1 MHLKKHLLL
10 NLSLLAA
17 ISACATHT
25 DTNKPTQ
32 SSGINANTPEVA
44 SGWQHKDG
52 WHTQK
57 SAVAAANPMAT
68 EAGLKI
74 LQQGGNALDAAIA
87 VQMVL
92 GLVEPQSS
100 GIGGGAF
107 LLYDDQGSITAFDGR
122 ETAPAGASENL
133 FIGADGKPMSFD
145 DAVVGGRSVATPAVI
160 SMLHTAHQKHGKLP
174 WAQLLQPAI
183 DLADKGFPVSARL
196 NKLLKAEKFLAA
208 NDADAKAYFYQANGE
223 AVPVGHLLKN
233 PEYAAVLRL
242 IAAQGPAGLNQG
254 EVAQAMV
261 KKVQGHANK
270 GSLSLTDL
278 KNYRA
283 RERTPLCFDY
293 TARQQNYEICGM
305 PPPSSG
311 SLTIA
316 QILGILAHTD
326 AERFGLNN
334 GALDAAWLYRYGEA
348 SRLAFA
354 DRNQYIGD
362 PDFVKAPA
370 GSWMSLLDKG
380 YLQQRAAL
388 IDTSAQPKSMNTAK
402 AGQPKALQAAYAS
415 MPHQKEYGTSH
426 ISIVDKYGNALAMTT
441 TIESQFGSKMM
452 VNRGKGLAG
461 GFLLNNEMTDFSFT
475 PRDETGKPVANR
487 VEPNKRPRSSM
498 SPTLVYEKLPNG
510 KRGKLLMSLGSPGG
524 ANIIHYTAKTLYAS
538 LNWGLNAQ
546 QAINLPNFGSNNSA
560 MQLEQGLLGD
570 AYVNALKA
578 TGQEVKT
585 LEMTSG
591 LQAISR
597 TPNGWFGGA
606 DPRREGIVLGE

>member
-1 MHLKKHLLL
+1 MLLKKHLWL
-10 NLSLLAA
+10 NLSLLTA

-25 DTNKPTQ
+25 DTNKPPQ

-68 EAGLKI
+68 EAGLTI

-107 LLYDDQGSITAFDGR
+107 LLYDDQGQITAFDGR
-122 ETAPAGASENL
+122 ETAPAGATENL
-133 FIGADGKPMSFD
+133 FIGNDGKPMSFD
-145 DAVVGGRSVATPAVI
+145 DAVVGGRSVATPAVV
-160 SMLHTAHQKHGKLP
+160 SMLYAAHQKHGKLP

-242 IAAQGPAGLNQG
+242 IAAQGTAGLNQG

-270 GSLSLTDL
+270 GSLSLSDL

-283 RERTPLCFDY
+283 RERTPLCFGY
-293 TARQQNYEICGM
+293 TARKQSYEICGM

-326 AERFGLNN
+326 AERFGLDQ
-334 GALDAAWLYRYGEA
+334 GALNADWLYRYGEA
-348 SRLAFA
+348 SRLAFT

-370 GSWMSLLDKG
+370 GSWMSLLDQG
-380 YLQQRAAL
+380 YLKQRAAL

-402 AGQPKALQAAYAS
+402 AGQPQALQAAYAS

-426 ISIVDKYGNALAMTT
+426 ISILDKYGNALAMTT
-441 TIESQFGSKMM
+441 TIESQFGSKLM

-475 PRDETGKPVANR
+475 PRDEAGKPVANR

-546 QAINLPNFGSNNSA
+546 QAINLPNFGSNNGA

-570 AYVNALKA
+570 SYTGALKA

-597 TPNGWFGGA
+597 TQKGWFGGA

>member
-1 MHLKKHLLL
+1 MLLKNQLWLQL
-10 NLSLLAA
+10 GMLTF
-17 ISACATHT
+17 IGAC
-25 DTNKPTQ
+25 TNPSTPKPN
-32 SSGINANTPEVA
+32 INANTPEAA

-107 LLYDDQGSITAFDGR
+107 LLYDDQGNITAYDGR
-122 ETAPAGASENL
+122 ETAPAGAPEDL
-133 FIGADGKPMSFD
+133 FYGADGKPMSFD
-145 DAVVGGRSVATPAVI
+145 DAVVGGRSVATPAVV
-160 SMLHTAHQKHGKLP
+160 SMLYAAHQKHGKLP

-334 GALDAAWLYRYGEA
+334 GALDANWLYRYGEA

-370 GSWMSLLDKG
+370 GSWMSLLDNG

-402 AGQPKALQAAYAS
+402 AGQPKALQAAYAN

-441 TIESQFGSKMM
+441 TIEAVFGSRLF
-452 VNRGKGLAG
+452 VR
-461 GFLLNNEMTDFSFT
+461 GFLLNNQLTDFSFT
-475 PRDETGKPVANR
+475 PRDDDGRPVANR
-487 VEPNKRPRSSM
+487 VEPGKRPRSSM
-498 SPTLVYEKLPNG
+498 SPILVSDKASGQVLITG
-510 KRGKLLMSLGSPGG
+510 GSPGG
-524 ANIIHYTAKTLYAS
+524 SLIIHYTAKTLYGM
-538 LNWGLNAQ
+538 LNWGLDAQ
-546 QAINLPNFGSNNSA
+546 RAIDLPNFGSLNGPTL
-560 MQLEQGLLGD
+560 LEEKRFPAATLD
-570 AYVNALKA
+570 ALKRR
-578 TGQEVKT
+578 GHDLREVS
-585 LEMTSG
+585 LPSG
-591 LQAISR
+591 LHFIER
-597 TPNGWFGGA
+597 TRDGWFGGA
-606 DPRREGIVLGE
+606 DPRREGDVKGN

>member
-1 MHLKKHLLL
+1 MQLKNALWL
-10 NLSLLAA
+10 NLGLLTFVG
-17 ISACATHT
+17 ACSNPHPPQTT
-25 DTNKPTQ
+25 TNNV
-32 SSGINANTPEVA
+32 NANTPEVA

-52 WHTQK
+52 WRTEK

-68 EAGLKI
+68 EAGLQI
-74 LQQGGNALDAAIA
+74 LQRGGNALDAAIA

-107 LLYDDQGSITAFDGR
+107 LLYDDQGKITAYDGR
-122 ETAPAGASENL
+122 ETAPAGAKEDL
-133 FIGADGKPMSFD
+133 FIGADGKAMAFD
-145 DAVVGGRSVATPAVI
+145 DAVVGGRSVATPAVV
-160 SMLHTAHQKHGKLP
+160 SMLYAAHQKHGKLP
-174 WAQLLQPAI
+174 WADLLQPAI
-183 DLADKGFPVSARL
+183 NLADNGFPVSARL
-196 NKLLKAEKFLAA
+196 NKLLRSEKFLAA

-233 PEYAAVLRL
+233 PEYAAILRL
-242 IAAQGPAGLNQG
+242 IAAQGPKGLNQG
-254 EVAQAMV
+254 EVAQNIV
-261 KKVQGHANK
+261 KKVQSHPNK
-270 GSLSLTDL
+270 GSLSLNDL
-278 KNYRA
+278 RQYRP
-283 RERTPLCFDY
+283 RERAPLCFDY
-293 TARQQNYEICGM
+293 TARAQGYVICGM

-334 GALDAAWLYRYGEA
+334 GALNPEWLYRYGEA

-362 PDFVKAPA
+362 PDFVQAPA
-370 GSWMSLLDKG
+370 GSWMSLLGSD
-380 YLQQRAAL
+380 YLRQRASL
-388 IDTSAQPKSMNTAK
+388 IDLSAQPKSMNTAK
-402 AGQPKALQAAYAS
+402 AGQPKALQAAYAN
-415 MPHQKEYGTSH
+415 MPNQKEYGTSH

-441 TIESQFGSKMM
+441 TIESQFGSKLM

-498 SPTLVYEKLPNG
+498 SPTLVYEKLPSG

-524 ANIIHYTAKTLYAS
+524 ANIIHYTAKTLYGT
-538 LNWGLNAQ
+538 LNWGLNTQ
-546 QAINLPNFGSNNSA
+546 QAINLPNFGSNNGP
-560 MQLEQGLLGD
+560 MQLEQGLLGTSYAD
-570 AYVNALKA
+570 ALKQ

-591 LQAISR
+591 LQGIQR
-597 TPNGWFGGA
+597 TDSGWFGGA